1 MEKDIS
7 TFFSCFEK
15 ANTTDFRS
23 RTAAEIYA
31 TMQHEYSN
39 EDAIDVLSY
48 QLEKDDLLVNKNWCR
63 DWQRDL
69 LWVKCE
75 AITSG
80 A

>member
-1 MEKDIS
+1 MMWMESEGGGGRVVETEKDIS

-39 EDAIDVLSY
+39 EDAIDVLSF
-48 QLEKDDLLVNKNWCR
+48 QLENGRFVSK
-63 DWQRDL
+63 
-69 LWVKCE
+69 
-75 AITSG
+75 
-80 A
+80 

>member
-1 MEKDIS
+1 MES
-7 TFFSCFEK
+7 EGGGRGEGGCRNGERHFHVFSCFEK

-48 QLEKDDLLVNKNWCR
+48 QLEKDRFVSK
-63 DWQRDL
+63 
-69 LWVKCE
+69 
-75 AITSG
+75 
-80 A
+80 

>member
-31 TMQHEYSN
+31 TVQHLSVEYSN

-48 QLEKDDLLVNKNWCR
+48 QLGKDRFVSK
-63 DWQRDL
+63 
-69 LWVKCE
+69 
-75 AITSG
+75 
-80 A
+80 